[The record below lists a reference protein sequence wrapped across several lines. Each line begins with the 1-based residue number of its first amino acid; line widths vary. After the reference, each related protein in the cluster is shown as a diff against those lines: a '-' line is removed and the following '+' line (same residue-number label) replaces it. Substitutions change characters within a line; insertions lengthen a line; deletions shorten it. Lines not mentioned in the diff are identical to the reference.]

1 MSYVQ
6 IPNELFKANLTSL
19 QFRFLANFIRI
30 SGLNNGHSFFGY
42 PNLANINQCGKVAA
56 IKTVQELEKLGFIQV
71 VERGNRSRSND
82 ILLTLDK
89 GLSRLNSGENDE
101 IKGYLKDTPNTK
113 EGYLKDT
120 RGYLKDTPGYLKD
133 TPHKDLKDLNNLNL
147 NNIHGEGY
155 LNHTPTPAESS
166 EEKKIEPADV
176 ATGRSMPDGEQ
187 VAENSAISEQVAP
200 IQTDLEDFCLVE
212 AFFGTFPNLR
222 PWVKFAKVGGYFA
235 LQPIGSIGEKHLNE
249 AKKRAAGWFEL
260 RSLKLAFVPANQ
272 ILKGVILG
280 GAA

>member
-56 IKTVQELEKLGFIQV
+56 IKTVQELEKMGFIQV

-101 IKGYLKDTPNTK
+101 VEGYLKDTPKAN

-120 RGYLKDTPGYLKD
+120 RGYLNDTPGYLND
-133 TPHKDLKDLNNLNL
+133 TPHKDLKDLNNINL
-147 NNIHGEGY
+147 NNTRIEGY
-155 LNHTPTPAESS
+155 LKDTPRGHSNNIAPDDMTS
-166 EEKKIEPADV
+166 
-176 ATGRSMPDGEQ
+176 GRSMPDGGQ
-187 VAENSAISEQVAP
+187 AAGSSAGNVGADVWAAEDKRICRLIKRRYPRFTYWYALYR
-200 IQTDLEDFCLVE
+200 TD
-212 AFFGTFPNLR
+212 
-222 PWVKFAKVGGYFA
+222 KGGY
-235 LQPIGSIGEKHLNE
+235 QINPVSDMIGRIIPSDDRI
-249 AKKRAAGWFEL
+249 RM
-260 RSLKLAFVPANQ
+260 VPD
-272 ILKGVILG
+272 GVSVCSWAERPRLG
-280 GAA
+280 LIKIM

>member
-56 IKTVQELEKLGFIQV
+56 IKTVQELEKMGFIQV

-101 IKGYLKDTPNTK
+101 VEGYLKDTPKAN

-120 RGYLKDTPGYLKD
+120 RGYLKDTPGYLND
-133 TPHKDLKDLNNLNL
+133 TPHKDLKDLNNINL
-147 NNIHGEGY
+147 NNIYGEGY
-155 LNHTPTPAESS
+155 LKDTPKTEEGAEENIAPDDMTSGRTMPS
-166 EEKKIEPADV
+166 QQAGERLAKRVSADPLAAKDEV
-176 ATGRSMPDGEQ
+176 LSVWRDCEAHFKDI
-187 VAENSAISEQVAP
+187 SA
-200 IQTDLEDFCLVE
+200 DLELFQVGKS
-212 AFFGTFPNLR
+212 FGIR
-222 PWVKFAKVGGYFA
+222 KKSKFALTDDIRAQEVQSWLSERGIIATVIDSGKHYLGEIV
-235 LQPIGSIGEKHLNE
+235 IG
-249 AKKRAAGWFEL
+249 R
-260 RSLKLAFVPANQ
+260 
-272 ILKGVILG
+272 
-280 GAA
+280 